1 MRKNFHKMKAEYRVF
16 LLIFVSF
23 LLTSTAYLSW
33 LYQLLE
39 LVGSG
44 AADLLTMVVGYVC
57 QAAGIG
63 ATALCCYRRKAS
75 ITRMNSTTSD
85 GMEARMM
92 KSAK

>member
-44 AADLLTMVVGYVC
+44 AADLLTMVIGYVC
-57 QAAGIG
+57 QAVGIG
-63 ATALCCYRRKAS
+63 AAALYCYRRQIGRAHV
-75 ITRMNSTTSD
+75 
-85 GMEARMM
+85 
-92 KSAK
+92 